1 MDKFSLGYFQ
11 ELWNNQAA
19 TVLGTGVA
27 ILVFLGIY
35 IFLLNK
41 YK

>member
-1 MDKFSLGYFQ
+1 MGYFQ
-11 ELWNNQAA
+11 ELWNNQSN
-19 TVLGTGVA
+19 TVLGGGVA

-35 IFLLNK
+35 VALLNT